1 MKSTLENTTLE
12 VRYAA
17 FVSLPVG
24 WERPVEDFI
33 PGARCRVEL
42 DVITN
47 GCYRLESADGS
58 VHEIH
63 EGSLFMDRLMDRKF
77 SSNGSDQPL
86 EFISI
91 RFAVYNR
98 AGHEITFHFDQPF
111 PIVYGNP
118 AQRLFIRQTA
128 ETAVRFYH
136 HNQPLA
142 AAHCLSTILYLTQ
155 FSAHEE
161 STHSLE
167 KKTHIR
173 QIAGEM
179 EDYLGN
185 KLVIGE
191 LAQRLGYSRTYFSKL
206 FKEIMGVSPKEYLCT
221 KRIEQAKDLLHGTAL
236 SVAEIARA
244 TGYGDDLTFF
254 YRHFKQRT
262 GMSPG
267 AYRTKSQ
274 S

>member
-1 MKSTLENTTLE
+1 MKYTLDNTTLE
-12 VRYAA
+12 IRYAA
-17 FVSLPVG
+17 FISLPVG
-24 WERPVEDFI
+24 WERSGEDFA

-42 DVITN
+42 DIITN

-58 VHEIH
+58 IHDVHA
-63 EGSLFMDRLMDRKF
+63 GSLFMDRLMDRKC

-86 EFISI
+86 ECIGI

-98 AGHEITFHFDQPF
+98 AGQEITFQFNEPF
-111 PIVYGNP
+111 PIVYCNP
-118 AQRLFIRQTA
+118 AQRLFIRQAA
-128 ETAVRFYH
+128 EAAVRFYH
-136 HNQPLA
+136 HNQPSA
-142 AAHCLSTILYLTQ
+142 AAHCLATILYLTQ
-155 FSAHEE
+155 FSANGE

-179 EDYLGN
+179 TDCMGS
-185 KLVIGE
+185 KIVIE
-191 LAQRLGYSRTYFSKL
+191 EMAQRLGYSRTYFSKL
-206 FKEIMGVSPKEYLCT
+206 FKEIIGSSPKEYLCT
-221 KRIEQAKDLLHGTAL
+221 KRIEQAKDLLQGTAI